1 MKILKRI
8 GGLILLSLFI
18 INTFF
23 VGNALSSEN
32 KQIEIVYFYF
42 NACPSCNI
50 VEKKLEEIQKYADYN
65 NNKNR
70 IKIIMYEVT
79 NQNNYGLLLKY
90 FDLYNI
96 PDNKRI
102 LPIVFIGN
110 TYLSGEAEIQSNL
123 KGIIKEN
130 NLPETIRPLNNES
143 KDNLI
148 KDSFLKMNY
157 FTVFLT
163 GLVNGLNPCGLS
175 MILFFLSILVSQ
187 DNNVLKSGLY
197 FCLGKLLMYFLLGTI
212 IFSFL
217 SKINIPL
224 YNNITK
230 IILIIALVTTAIL
243 NFRDYYYAKHEDYGK
258 INMQLPKFLRKIDHG
273 LIKKLKYITNSKFI
287 VIFSFLLGMIISIG
301 EFLCTGQIY
310 LTTIIYFIQNNS
322 KLNKTAL
329 IYFTIYNISL
339 IIPLVIIV
347 LVLNKTKDMFNVSN
361 KLRGKLPMIKLIT
374 SFTFIIFAILFLL

>member
-258 INMQLPKFLRKIDHG
+258 INM
-273 LIKKLKYITNSKFI
+273 
-287 VIFSFLLGMIISIG
+287 
-301 EFLCTGQIY
+301 
-310 LTTIIYFIQNNS
+310 
-322 KLNKTAL
+322 
-329 IYFTIYNISL
+329 
-339 IIPLVIIV
+339 
-347 LVLNKTKDMFNVSN
+347 
-361 KLRGKLPMIKLIT
+361 
-374 SFTFIIFAILFLL
+374 